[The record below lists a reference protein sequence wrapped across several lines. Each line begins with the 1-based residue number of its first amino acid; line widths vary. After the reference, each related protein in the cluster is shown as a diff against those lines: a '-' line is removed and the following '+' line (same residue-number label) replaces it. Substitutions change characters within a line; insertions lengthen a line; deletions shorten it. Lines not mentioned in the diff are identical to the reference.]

1 MFKNFHGFQPVDEY
15 HQWKKEHRQ
24 NNNPLQ
30 IKILKLTVAITATLF
45 CWIVPTSFFNITG
58 LTVVEQRIIVVFI
71 FAALMWLFHAGTAWN
86 TSLVVVVLLLLFY

>member
-1 MFKNFHGFQPVDEY
+1 MFKNFHGFQLVDEY

-45 CWIVPTSFFNITG
+45 LLDRADIFFQYNG
-58 LTVVEQRIIVVFI
+58 FNCR
-71 FAALMWLFHAGTAWN
+71 
-86 TSLVVVVLLLLFY
+86 

>member
-1 MFKNFHGFQPVDEY
+1 MFKNFHGFQLVDEY

-45 CWIVPTSFFNITG
+45 CWIVPTSFSI
-58 LTVVEQRIIVVFI
+58 
-71 FAALMWLFHAGTAWN
+71 
-86 TSLVVVVLLLLFY
+86 